1 MLEVRGQVDGG
12 CRLPYSPLPVIG
24 GQARR
29 LTPEK
34 QELLKQ
40 ARSIFQI
47 AESALMGDDADE
59 AWKAYSGL
67 QNVVLLLAPEA
78 EKDQAYEDF
87 GRAVYAAHG
96 PCFWSSVPDRF
107 GKPRRKKGGKA

>member
-1 MLEVRGQVDGG
+1 MAPKKVPQPPANVI
-12 CRLPYSPLPVIG
+12 PIIG

-47 AESALMGDDADE
+47 A
-59 AWKAYSGL
+59 
-67 QNVVLLLAPEA
+67 P
-78 EKDQAYEDF
+78 
-87 GRAVYAAHG
+87 
-96 PCFWSSVPDRF
+96 
-107 GKPRRKKGGKA
+107 KG